1 MTTDREAIVACQKGL
16 KESYRFLVEKYK
28 VRAYHAALAWTGNSE
43 EAMDISQEAFYRAYR
58 SLKKVDPEKNFYT
71 WLYKIIKNLS
81 INYLKKSE
89 MVNRINRSTDGS
101 IIDTNFSNDADKPDW
116 IYEENEKKQLLW
128 RAINM
133 LELRDKEIVILKEF
147 QEMGYREIAETLEIP
162 IGSVMSRLYYARK
175 KLIKNLGLLSD
186 EE

>member
-1 MTTDREAIVACQKGL
+1 MTTDREAIVACQEGL

-28 VRAYHAALAWTGNSE
+28 VRAYHAAFAWTGNAE

-89 MVNRINRSTDGS
+89 LVNRINRPADGLT
-101 IIDTNFSNDADKPDW
+101 IDSNYSNMADTPDW

-128 RAINM
+128 RAINI
-133 LELRDKEIVILKEF
+133 LDLRDKEIIILKEF
-147 QEMGYREIAETLEIP
+147 QEMSYQEIADTLEIP

-175 KLIKNLGLLSD
+175 KLIKTVGFLID
-186 EE
+186 E